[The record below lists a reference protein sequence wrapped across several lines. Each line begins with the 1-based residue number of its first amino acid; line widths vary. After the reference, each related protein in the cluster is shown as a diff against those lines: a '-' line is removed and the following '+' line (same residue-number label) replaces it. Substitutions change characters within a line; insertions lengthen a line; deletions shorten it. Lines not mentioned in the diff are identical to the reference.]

1 MQRTKKLTDGQ
12 IVLLLGKIP
21 FFRAFE
27 MPEKEQLVRHA
38 ALYVAKEGEK
48 IVEQGSLD
56 HDFYILLSGTAAVSL
71 EHDAKVIAE
80 MSPGD
85 FFGEISF
92 ILNTPRSSHIIANSL
107 CILLQV
113 DRRMLGNLGPIIREK
128 FKDQIIFKLAN
139 MVVATNENNAASSP
153 TSLSLT

>member
-1 MQRTKKLTDGQ
+1 MQKTTKLTHGQ

-21 FFRAFE
+21 FFRAFD
-27 MPEKEQLVRHA
+27 MTEKEQLVQHA
-38 ALYVAKEGEK
+38 AFYVAKDGEK

-71 EHDAKVIAE
+71 EHNPTELAE
-80 MSPGD
+80 VGPGD

-92 ILNTPRSSHIIANSL
+92 ILNTPRSSHITAKTL

-113 DRRMLGNLGPIIREK
+113 NRRMLGNLGPGVREK

-139 MVVATNENNAASSP
+139 MVLGANDNSASTQQEMGSE
-153 TSLSLT
+153 